1 MSWHTFLDEAPRIAS
16 TFQRR
21 HLATGKLCML
31 ATLRT
36 DGSPRISPMEPRV
49 FEGDLWLVGM
59 PHTAKFRD
67 LERDPRFSLHTATID
82 PNVGDGDAKVWG
94 TVVHVDDEALHQRFA
109 NQLFDDVGLDLRGT
123 RFEQFLR
130 ADIEGAA
137 SVSFDD
143 GHLDITSW
151 RRGHSE
157 VVTRKH

>member
-1 MSWHTFLDEAPRIAS
+1 
-16 TFQRR
+16 
-21 HLATGKLCML
+21 ML
-31 ATLRT
+31 ATLRS

-49 FEGDLWLVGM
+49 FEGDLWLIGM

-67 LERDPRFSLHTATID
+67 LEGDPRFSLHTATID
-82 PNVGDGDAKVWG
+82 PNVGEGDAKVWG
-94 TVVHVDDEALHQRFA
+94 KVVHVGDEALHERFA
-109 NQLFDDVGLDLRGT
+109 TQLFDDIGLDLRGK

-137 SVSFDD
+137 SVSIDD
-143 GHLDITSW
+143 GQLDITSW